1 MAEAQRNKKSRVLE
15 KMNGVDKGE
24 EQGKREEK
32 KREEKR
38 RVGRPSKVERLAR
51 ERSNSLPIVD
61 LLKKGEKRKKR
72 EKEKDREGAEV
83 FKRSSKVEKSPV
95 SGVL

>member
-1 MAEAQRNKKSRVLE
+1 MLE
-15 KMNGVDKGE
+15 EINGVDKGE
-24 EQGKREEK
+24 EQGKREER

-38 RVGRPSKVERLAR
+38 RVGRPSKAERLAR

-61 LLKKGEKRKKR
+61 LLKRGGEKRKKR
-72 EKEKDREGAEV
+72 KKEKDREGAEV

-95 SGVL
+95 RMGAVL

>member
-1 MAEAQRNKKSRVLE
+1 MAEEQRNKKSRVLE

-38 RVGRPSKVERLAR
+38 KVGRPSKVKRLAR

-61 LLKKGEKRKKR
+61 LLKGGGGEKRKKR
-72 EKEKDREGAEV
+72 EREG
-83 FKRSSKVEKSPV
+83 
-95 SGVL
+95 